1 MAFLVTLVCVLVAC
15 GRQANSTQPNGS
27 AGQSSETDSQQAM
40 SDTEIINSAVD
51 NFMLLAEVPR
61 PSHHEEMI
69 SAFLMGWAEEQG
81 LSPVQDASLNV

>member
-1 MAFLVTLVCVLVAC
+1 
-15 GRQANSTQPNGS
+15 
-27 AGQSSETDSQQAM
+27 M

-81 LSPVQDASLNV
+81 LSPVQDVSLNVMFDVPATEGMVISIGPDGCKGDFQSRYMNVSLS